1 MRSPTKTGGSQ
12 PDLTKLRDSE
22 TKQTTARK
30 RKQPDTDCS
39 CVKNITDLK
48 GDITKLL
55 NEFVQSQNAHMIL
68 LREDVAQIKTQ
79 MENIRITT
87 EYLVTEHSKILDEIN
102 DLKNEKTLTEQKI
115 KTLENEIDTLKRE
128 ACTEP
133 INSLPINLR
142 ENLIREANERS
153 NREKKYYNR
162 WYSRIAWIS

>member
-22 TKQTTARK
+22 TKQTTVRK

-68 LREDVAQIKTQ
+68 LREDVVQIKTQ

-102 DLKNEKTLTEQKI
+102 DLKNEKK
-115 KTLENEIDTLKRE
+115 
-128 ACTEP
+128 P
-133 INSLPINLR
+133 
-142 ENLIREANERS
+142 
-153 NREKKYYNR
+153 
-162 WYSRIAWIS
+162 